1 MKHRDFRSMDD
12 AELLKL
18 TAENNENAFEELLFR
33 YERAAYNIAYFKLKN
48 EEDAKETVWE
58 AFLKLWHSAG
68 SYRGDGNVSSYIYTI
83 VKNCAA
89 DLLRKR
95 EYVQPIFAEDENGDA
110 VELPIEDDGD
120 TPEEAALR
128 TEEREKVR
136 LAINELPDKYREVVT
151 LYDIEGVSYQKIA
164 EMLSIDIG
172 TVKSRLSR
180 ARKRLRKILENTK
193 T

>member
-1 MKHRDFRSMDD
+1 M
-12 AELLKL
+12 
-18 TAENNENAFEELLFR
+18 
-33 YERAAYNIAYFKLKN
+33 
-48 EEDAKETVWE
+48 
-58 AFLKLWHSAG
+58 
-68 SYRGDGNVSSYIYTI
+68 
-83 VKNCAA
+83 
-89 DLLRKR
+89 RKR
-95 EYVQPIFAEDENGDA
+95 KYVQPIFAEDENGDA

-136 LAINELPDKYREVVT
+136 RAINELPDKYREVVT
-151 LYDIEGVSYQKIA
+151 LYDMEGVSYQKIA

-180 ARKRLRKILENTK
+180 ARKRLKKILENTK